1 MMQTQR
7 YKIPSTNALLARV
20 LLELLALFC
29 FGYPML
35 HIYVFLQGDA
45 EPFLRGFY
53 CDGKICYCFSTVSW
67 HNWLIDHKK
76 RCFDNVD
83 NAFVINGK

>member
-1 MMQTQR
+1 MQAQR

-45 EPFLRGFY
+45 EPYHRGFY
-53 CDGKICYCFSTVSW
+53 CDGEFFPFIIIVAISLSVKCEWAVNNSMNIYC
-67 HNWLIDHKK
+67 
-76 RCFDNVD
+76 
-83 NAFVINGK
+83 

>member
-1 MMQTQR
+1 MQAHR

-45 EPFLRGFY
+45 EPYHRGFY
-53 CDGKICYCFSTVSW
+53 CDGEFFLFPGLTNLPKYVSC
-67 HNWLIDHKK
+67 LS
-76 RCFDNVD
+76 V
-83 NAFVINGK
+83 